1 MAVVLTFDSS
11 YLAIIVMVLI
21 DLSFDTGAEHLIKFI
36 IHAGDTSVDASG
48 TYTHGKHTLHVNNR
62 ITTE

>member
-1 MAVVLTFDSS
+1 
-11 YLAIIVMVLI
+11 MVLI